1 MHVFEQILDIHA
13 PKIKIKITKKKAKKN
28 AKPWITNDLIN
39 LIKSKDKTYTNFIKE
54 QNTILK
60 EQLTIKYKQLKN
72 EITKLTRKYKK
83 LYYDGYFAR
92 NSTNIKKLWVGVNQI
107 INNKSKASANNPT
120 CIEIDEDG
128 NIRTV
133 VDPVDIANAFNLHYT
148 LVADKI

>member
-28 AKPWITNDLIN
+28 AKTWIPNDIIK
-39 LIKSKDKTYTNFIKE
+39 LIKSKDKPYTKFIKE

-72 EITKLTRKYKK
+72 VITKLTRKSKK
-83 LYYDGYFAR
+83 LYYDEYFAK

-107 INNKSKASANNPT
+107 INNKSKDSANNPT
-120 CIEIDEDG
+120 FIEIDVDG

-133 VDPVDIANAFNLHYT
+133 VDPANIANGFNSHYT
-148 LVADKI
+148 